1 MSSTSRNLFTL
12 IFVLL
17 LAAACQSGV
26 RSGTPDYP
34 VTIIASTGVPTTAQP
49 QPSHQPQEL
58 IPGSTIDWQKVTLLP
73 LPTAEPSSEAMEAR
87 AQADRTVPD
96 PLTEADLDL
105 LTAGQPPFA
114 LSSREISLGWVVLP
128 VDLFQVAEMGAF
140 RIQSI
145 PVDDY
150 PEWRFLA
157 FDLPIPEAGEL
168 GVVVR
173 APISGM
179 VMGGTMRMVSDEVA
193 QTVSVDHSLSEGR
206 LLRATLVYTGTIE
219 PLFVARQ
226 EVQAGDVLFRLTRDT
241 GRIHTLGSTPI
252 PGGATMTLHAS
263 IDTVNRQPSGVD
275 ALKFLRGVSL
285 TPAGFLKDEAELVVS
300 PVN

>member
-1 MSSTSRNLFTL
+1 MSSTSRNLITL

-34 VTIIASTGVPTTAQP
+34 VTIIASTGVPTTARP
-49 QPSHQPQEL
+49 QPSPQPLE
-58 IPGSTIDWQKVTLLP
+58 IAPGSTLDWQKVTLLP
-73 LPTAEPSSEAMEAR
+73 LPTAEPSSEAM
-87 AQADRTVPD
+87 QADRAVPD

-128 VDLFQVAEMGAF
+128 VDLFQVAEMGPF
-140 RIQSI
+140 TIQSI
-145 PVDDY
+145 PVEDY
-150 PEWRFLA
+150 PDWRFLA
-157 FDLPIPEAGEL
+157 FDLPLPEAGEL

-179 VMGGTMRMVSDEVA
+179 VMGGTMQMINDELA
-193 QTVSVDHSLSEGR
+193 QTVSVDHSLSEGQ
-206 LLRATLVYTGTIE
+206 LLRATLVYTGMIE
-219 PLFVARQ
+219 PLFVVRQ
-226 EVQAGDVLFRLTRDT
+226 EVQAGEVLFRLTQDT
-241 GRIHTLGSTPI
+241 GRIHTLGSTSI

-263 IDTVNRQPSGVD
+263 IDTVIRQPSGVD

-285 TPAGFLKDEAELVVS
+285 TPAGFLKDDGELVIS